1 MIKGLKLLSYKE
13 KVREV
18 ELFTLEKRQLRG
30 YLINVYKSL
39 MAENKEDGTRF
50 FLGASSDMSRS
61 SGYKLRYRKL
71 HLSIRTNFFR
81 VTVQTLE

>member
-39 MAENKEDGTRF
+39 MAESKEDGARF

-81 VTVQTLE
+81 VTVQILE